1 MLLLLKLDKHCY
13 ERHGL
18 YMKKLL
24 KKIRWKKLI
33 VIVSIIVVV
42 IMAVRFAINRVTNTF
57 AAGLAALKASTT
69 TKVERRDI
77 EKVISSSG
85 TIAPLNT
92 YEVTTLVEGEIIAA
106 DFEEGDYV
114 EEGQILYQIATD
126 ELDNKISSAQTN
138 VNRAEKNFI
147 KAEKRYNDA
156 VLDYEKALAD
166 YNDALDDYGDGK
178 LLAEEAGIIKTL
190 YVDEGDTIQNGSQIA
205 EIYDNR
211 IMVIE
216 LPFNASQVDQSLVGK
231 KAEIT
236 LTDSFETLTGKVT
249 KVSKIDEVLAGNRL
263 VNKVTIEVKNPGGL
277 TSDSI
282 ATAKIGDIYSSEE
295 GKFTPITQSVII
307 ADRVG
312 KIQKLPIEEG
322 SVIHKGDVILTME
335 QDAIENQ
342 LDPYKS
348 KLDAA
353 EDAMENAKDS
363 MEAAADQ
370 VDDAKKSL
378 EDILEMKED
387 YSITAPTSGQIVSK
401 KALAGDTI
409 AARSILCT
417 IYDLSAVKFDMYVDE
432 LDVTDV
438 KAGQKVK
445 ITADAFE
452 DLEFEGIV
460 TNVSLESSSSGGV
473 TQYPVTVRIN
483 DRGNL
488 LPGMNVT
495 GEIIIER
502 KENVIAVPTEALMR
516 GDVVYVVDPSVTEAV
531 GDVPAGFREVK
542 VETGLTDG
550 DFIEIISGLHGDEEV
565 YVKRNAGTQGMIMEF
580 GPGTV
585 PMRGN
590 NAQFQRSDRAPMRS
604 QNVQV
609 RPNGR

>member
-1 MLLLLKLDKHCY
+1 
-13 ERHGL
+13 
-18 YMKKLL
+18 MKKLL

-33 VIVSIIVVV
+33 IIVAILVVV
-42 IMAVRFAINRVTNTF
+42 ITAVRVVINRVTSTF
-57 AAGLAALKASTT
+57 ASGLATLNASSTA
-69 TKVERRDI
+69 KVERRDI

-92 YEVTTLVEGEIIAA
+92 YDVTTLVEGEVIAA

-126 ELDNKISSAQTN
+126 ELDNRIASAETN
-138 VNRAEKNFI
+138 VSRAEKNYS

-156 VLDYEKALAD
+156 VRDYEEALEDYNEALAD
-166 YNDALDDYGDGK
+166 YGDGN
-178 LLAEEAGIIKTL
+178 LLAEESGIIKSL
-190 YVDEGDTIQNGSQIA
+190 SVEEGDKIQNGIQIA

-211 IMVIE
+211 TMVIE
-216 LPFNASQVDQSLVGK
+216 LPFNASQVNQSLVGK

-249 KVSKIDEVLAGNRL
+249 KVSNIDEVLAGNRL

-277 TSDSI
+277 TSENV
-282 ATAKIGDIYSSEE
+282 ATAKIGEIYSSEE
-295 GKFTPITQSVII
+295 GKFKPVTQSVII

-312 KIQKLPIEEG
+312 KIQKLHIEEG
-322 SVIHKGDVILTME
+322 SVIKKGDVILTLE
-335 QDAIENQ
+335 KDAVEDQ

-348 KLDAA
+348 KLEAA
-353 EDAMENAKDS
+353 EDAMENAKDN
-363 MEAAADQ
+363 MEAAADEI
-370 VDDAKKSL
+370 DDAKKSL
-378 EDILEMKED
+378 EDILETKED

-401 KALAGDTI
+401 KALVGDTI
-409 AARSILCT
+409 ASRSMLCT
-417 IYDLSAVKFDMYVDE
+417 IYDLSAAKFDMYVDE
-432 LDVTDV
+432 LDVMDV

-452 DLEFEGIV
+452 DLEFEGVV

-502 KENVIAVPTEALMR
+502 KENVIAVPSEALMR

-550 DFIEIISGLHGDEEV
+550 DFIEIISGLNGDEEV
-565 YVKRNAGTQGMIMEF
+565 YVKRNTGTQGMIMEF
-580 GPGTV
+580 GPG
-585 PMRGN
+585 PMSGG
-590 NAQFQRSDRAPMRS
+590 NAQFQRMERAETRS
-604 QNVQV
+604 PNVQV
-609 RPNGR
+609 GPNGR

>member
-1 MLLLLKLDKHCY
+1 
-13 ERHGL
+13 
-18 YMKKLL
+18 MKKLL
-24 KKIRWKKLI
+24 NKIRWKKLI
-33 VIVSIIVVV
+33 IIVAIVVV
-42 IMAVRFAINRVTNTF
+42 VITAVRIVINRVTSRF
-57 AAGLAALKASTT
+57 VSGLAAFNASSTA
-69 TKVERRDI
+69 KVERRDI

-92 YEVTTLVEGEIIAA
+92 YDVTTLVEGEVIAA

-126 ELDNKISSAQTN
+126 ELDNRIASAETN
-138 VNRAEKNFI
+138 VSRAEKNYA

-156 VLDYEKALAD
+156 VRDYEKALED
-166 YNDALDDYGDGK
+166 YNEALADYGDGN
-178 LLAEEAGIIKTL
+178 LLAEESGIIKTL
-190 YVDEGDTIQNGSQIA
+190 FVEEGDTIQNGMQIA

-211 IMVIE
+211 TMVIE
-216 LPFNASQVDQSLVGK
+216 LPFNASQVNQSLVGK

-249 KVSKIDEVLAGNRL
+249 KVSNFDEVLAGNRL
-263 VNKVTIEVKNPGGL
+263 VKKVTIEVKNPGGL
-277 TSDSI
+277 TSENV
-282 ATAKIGDIYSSEE
+282 ATANIGEIYSSEE
-295 GKFTPITQSVII
+295 GKFKPVTQTVIM

-312 KIQKLPIEEG
+312 KIQKLHIEEG
-322 SVIHKGDVILTME
+322 SGIKKGDVILTLE
-335 QDAIENQ
+335 KDAVEDQ
-342 LDPYKS
+342 LNPYKS
-348 KLDAA
+348 KLEAA
-353 EDAMENAKDS
+353 EDAMENAKDN
-363 MEAAADQ
+363 MEAAADEI
-370 VDDAKKSL
+370 DDAKKSL
-378 EDILEMKED
+378 EDILETKED

-401 KALAGDTI
+401 KALVGDTI
-409 AARSILCT
+409 ASRSILCT
-417 IYDLSAVKFDMYVDE
+417 IYDLSAAKFDMYVDE
-432 LDVTDV
+432 LDVMDV

-452 DLEFEGIV
+452 DLEFEGVV

-495 GEIIIER
+495 GEIIIES
-502 KENVIAVPTEALMR
+502 KENVIAVPSEALMR

-550 DFIEIISGLHGDEEV
+550 DFIEIISGLNGDEEV

-580 GPGTV
+580 GPG
-585 PMRGN
+585 PMGGGN
-590 NAQFQRSDRAPMRS
+590 TQFQRIERAETRS
-604 QNVQV
+604 PNVKV
-609 RPNGR
+609 GPNGR

>member
-1 MLLLLKLDKHCY
+1 
-13 ERHGL
+13 
-18 YMKKLL
+18 MKKLL
-24 KKIRWKKLI
+24 NKIRWKKLI
-33 VIVSIIVVV
+33 IIVAIVVV
-42 IMAVRFAINRVTNTF
+42 VITAVQIVINRVTSRF
-57 AAGLAALKASTT
+57 VSGLAAFNASSTA
-69 TKVERRDI
+69 KVERRDI

-92 YEVTTLVEGEIIAA
+92 YDVTTLVEGEVIAA

-126 ELDNKISSAQTN
+126 ELDNRIASAETN
-138 VNRAEKNFI
+138 VSRAEKNYA

-156 VLDYEKALAD
+156 VRDYEKALED
-166 YNDALDDYGDGK
+166 YNEALADYGDGN
-178 LLAEEAGIIKTL
+178 LLAEESGIIKTL
-190 YVDEGDTIQNGSQIA
+190 FVEEGDTIQNGMQIA

-211 IMVIE
+211 TMVIE
-216 LPFNASQVDQSLVGK
+216 LPFNASQVNQSLVGK

-249 KVSKIDEVLAGNRL
+249 KVSNFDEVLAGNRL
-263 VNKVTIEVKNPGGL
+263 VKKVTIEVKNPGGL
-277 TSDSI
+277 TSENV
-282 ATAKIGDIYSSEE
+282 ATANIGEIYSSEE
-295 GKFTPITQSVII
+295 GKFKPVTQTVIM

-312 KIQKLPIEEG
+312 KIQKLHIEEG
-322 SVIHKGDVILTME
+322 SGIKKGDVILTLE
-335 QDAIENQ
+335 KDAVEDQ
-342 LDPYKS
+342 LNPYKS
-348 KLDAA
+348 KLEVA
-353 EDAMENAKDS
+353 EDAMENAKDN
-363 MEAAADQ
+363 MEAAADEI
-370 VDDAKKSL
+370 DDAKKSL
-378 EDILEMKED
+378 EDILETKED

-401 KALAGDTI
+401 KALVGDTI
-409 AARSILCT
+409 ASRSILCT
-417 IYDLSAVKFDMYVDE
+417 IYDLSAAKFDMYVDE
-432 LDVTDV
+432 LDVMDV

-452 DLEFEGIV
+452 DLDFEGVV

-495 GEIIIER
+495 GEIIIES
-502 KENVIAVPTEALMR
+502 KENVIAVPSEALMR

-550 DFIEIISGLHGDEEV
+550 DFIEIISGLNGDEEV

-580 GPGTV
+580 GPG
-585 PMRGN
+585 PMGGG
-590 NAQFQRSDRAPMRS
+590 NAQFQRIERAETRS
-604 QNVQV
+604 PNVKV
-609 RPNGR
+609 GPNGR